1 LVEPEKGP
9 LTVERLNALWPRVVD
24 DARAKTPMLGALLQV
39 TEVVGVEAGTVTIR
53 LLDTNPVHAEGLERQ
68 REVLAQL
75 VARYVTEPVRIKL
88 RWAGPDPRHQDRSP
102 GDRPGGRG
110 NAGGPRARRGVAG
123 AAARRRTVP
132 GGGKEARLGP
142 AVPVSAATLIGRVG
156 YRRSRDGAGEAP
168 RDRTEDGAAAH
179 VLPVEAAGGDR
190 HAPGGGDPHRPRAGD
205 VLRRVRHAHG

>member
-9 LTVERLNALWPRVVD
+9 LTVDRLRALWPRIVE

-39 TEVVGVEAGTVTIR
+39 SEVVGVDAGTVTIR

-88 RWAGPDPRHQDRSP
+88 QGAGSRERRSHGRRAGPDPRHQDRPP
-102 GDRPGGRG
+102 GDRPGGCG
-110 NAGGPRARRGVAG
+110 NARGSRARRGVAG
-123 AAARRRTVP
+123 AAAGRRAVP
-132 GGGKEARLGP
+132 GGGEEARLGP
-142 AVPVSAATLIGRVG
+142 AVPVSAAAISRRVG
-156 YRRSRDGAGEAP
+156 YRRSRDGAGQAP

-179 VLPVEAAGGDR
+179 V
-190 HAPGGGDPHRPRAGD
+190 
-205 VLRRVRHAHG
+205 